1 METEPLCVLDFY
13 VKETLQRHGYG
24 LELFD
29 FMLKVSVC
37 RQPDLV
43 CRKFLSFIIPHFS
56 PNHVT
61 FLLAWNTKGDV
72 SKNVHKNVH
81 ICFHTTKTYK
91 DKVNIIN
98 SLYSKSEGQTEMY
111 FFIPKSFSHSP

>member
-1 METEPLCVLDFY
+1 MLDFY
-13 VKETLQRHGYG
+13 VTETLQRHGYG

-43 CRKFLSFIIPHFS
+43 CRKILSFFYPHFR

-72 SKNVHKNVH
+72 SKNVHAAL
-81 ICFHTTKTYK
+81 FLTKTYTV
-91 DKVNIIN
+91 KVNIIH
-98 SLYSKSEGQTEMY
+98 SLYSKSEGQTEM
-111 FFIPKSFSHSP
+111 

>member
-13 VKETLQRHGYG
+13 VTETLQRHGYG

-37 RQPDLV
+37 RRLDLV
-43 CRKFLSFIIPHFS
+43 CRKILSFIYPHFS

-61 FLLAWNTKGDV
+61 FLLT
-72 SKNVHKNVH
+72 
-81 ICFHTTKTYK
+81 
-91 DKVNIIN
+91 
-98 SLYSKSEGQTEMY
+98 
-111 FFIPKSFSHSP
+111 